1 MTAHLNQSQP
11 KTLDSDKFME
21 LFKAKKYPPKQYKRK
36 NLSPEFIEAARQRC
50 LAHKPW
56 EHSTGPRDKSKC
68 GKNNIRHGR
77 RSKAMQEVNKVITQV
92 VRLIRNAKEE

>member
-1 MTAHLNQSQP
+1 MTTQTEQSQP

-21 LFKAKKYPPKQYKRK
+21 LFKSKKYPPKQYKRK
-36 NLSPEFIEAARQRC
+36 NLSPEFIEGCRQRC
-50 LAHKPW
+50 LATKPW

-77 RSKAMQEVNKVITQV
+77 RSAAMQEVNKVITQV